1 MVRASTNTG
10 SMPVP
15 ELDVH
20 TIADQLVPV
29 QQENA
34 YTQRVRQAGDSAN
47 LREAD
52 VDFIGHCDFTS
63 ADISPHASRPGTG
76 AFTDAVSLNT
86 AADLKQQAE
95 RGFRRRPSYR

>member
-1 MVRASTNTG
+1 
-10 SMPVP
+10 MPVP

-63 ADISPHASRPGTG
+63 ADIVAARVQTGNRARPTPWR
-76 AFTDAVSLNT
+76 FPPIRPPTLNNKLSGGLSKT
-86 AADLKQQAE
+86 E
-95 RGFRRRPSYR
+95 PSYR